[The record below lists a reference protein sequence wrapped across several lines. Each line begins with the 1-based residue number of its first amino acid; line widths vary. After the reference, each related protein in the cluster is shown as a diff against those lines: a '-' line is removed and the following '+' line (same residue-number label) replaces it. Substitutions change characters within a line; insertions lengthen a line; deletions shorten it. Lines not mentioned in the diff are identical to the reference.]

1 MDKMSQVESV
11 SSVTKVFSI
20 LTALSEQKEIG
31 VTDLATR
38 LMMSKATTYRFL
50 QTMKSL
56 GFVSQEGDADKY
68 SLTLKLFELSA
79 KSLEYVDLI
88 AIADKEMHRVGEL
101 TNEAIHLGTFD
112 ENAIIYIHK
121 VDSTYNL
128 RMYSRVG
135 RRNPLYSTAIGKILL
150 AWKDEEFVK
159 KCLSKVTFVRHT
171 DNTLENAEQF
181 LDELKTVQQKF
192 YAEDNE
198 EQEAG
203 IRCIAVPVY
212 DRLGTVIAGLSI
224 SFPTVR
230 FDENKMDEYVS
241 LIKSAGKN
249 ISEKMG
255 FNNYPL
261 L

>member
-1 MDKMSQVESV
+1 MDKITQVESV

-31 VTDLATR
+31 VTDLSTR

-56 GFVSQEGDADKY
+56 GFVSQEGEADKY

-79 KSLEYVDLI
+79 KSLDYIDLI
-88 AIADKEMHRVGEL
+88 EIADKEMRRIGEL
-101 TNEAIHLGTFD
+101 TNETVHLGTFD
-112 ENAIIYIHK
+112 EDAIIYVHK

-150 AWKDEEFVK
+150 AWKSEDFVR
-159 KCLSKVTFVRHT
+159 KCLSAVVFLKNTE
-171 DNTLENAEQF
+171 NTLENIEQF
-181 LDELKTVQQKF
+181 LVELKTVRQKF

-198 EQEAG
+198 EQEVG
-203 IRCIAVPVY
+203 LRCIAVPIY
-212 DRLGTVIAGLSI
+212 DRLGAVIAGLSI
-224 SFPTVR
+224 SFPTIR
-230 FDENKMDEYVS
+230 FDENKMDDYVN
-241 LIKSAGKN
+241 LIKIAGKN

-255 FNNYPL
+255 FNDYPL
-261 L
+261 